1 MSAKTRLGNYF
12 EDFRLG
18 QEIVHATPRT
28 VTDGDIAL
36 YTALFGSRFAVTS
49 SAPFAAALGLECA
62 PIDSLL
68 AFPVVWSA
76 GLSRRYAFDYVGRD
90 WSQWTSIVC
99 NRYAA
104 PTSPAAFG

>member
-1 MSAKTRLGNYF
+1 MSSKTRLGNYF

-49 SAPFAAALGLECA
+49 SAPFAAALGLERA

-68 AFPVVWSA
+68 AFEPARWPSGA
-76 GLSRRYAFDYVGRD
+76 PSRPSGRFGLGVLRHA
-90 WSQWTSIVC
+90 
-99 NRYAA
+99 
-104 PTSPAAFG
+104 